1 MNNKTTLHINTLNNK
16 KTTILVDRN
25 PRPGLK
31 LAQHGAGLNLLM
43 GSQHSS
49 WIKTSIVVLQNNIS
63 NINHQWPIYLD
74 DENEFIVII
83 NHSLEVSLSQF
94 YKQTS

>member
-1 MNNKTTLHINTLNNK
+1 LANVDFVFKNAAAFRPGNFFPILDKIIPDSKVGIMYKIQMYNNSMNNKTTLHINTLNNK

-49 WIKTSIVVLQNNIS
+49 
-63 NINHQWPIYLD
+63 
-74 DENEFIVII
+74 
-83 NHSLEVSLSQF
+83 
-94 YKQTS
+94 